1 MPATISNSKKAKVT
15 QTTLE
20 EAQALRALWESTE
33 HPSQA
38 VFGDVYGIGNQSAV
52 GQFLRGAV
60 PLSLKAAQGFAKGLK
75 CSIADFSPRLASQ
88 YEGIAALLD
97 GKYAKTLSPG
107 GLADLP
113 HGQSTFVGSAN
124 TVGKGARTLANFA
137 SEADSLAS
145 AFAALG
151 QSLNKLDDIGR
162 KQVQPLFE
170 ALLANPKKAT
180 ELGQRYI
187 ATTGVAFSKEPLPN
201 RPQLSKEEDE
211 FATNVTREMRS
222 GKLKPNNIQRKIT
235 TRDTPARS
243 K

>member
-1 MPATISNSKKAKVT
+1 MPVISHSKKAKVT
-15 QTTLE
+15 QTNLE

-38 VFGDVYGIGNQSAV
+38 VFGDMYGIGNQSAV

-75 CSIADFSPRLASQ
+75 CSIAEFSPRLASQ

-97 GKYAKTLSPG
+97 GKYAKTLAPG
-107 GLADLP
+107 GIADLYLS
-113 HGQSTFVGSAN
+113 QNAIVGSA
-124 TVGKGARTLANFA
+124 TTSGKGGKSLADFV
-137 SEADSLAS
+137 SEADSLAL
-145 AFAALG
+145 AFATLG

-170 ALLANPKKAT
+170 ALLVNPKNAA

-187 ATTGVAFSKEPLPN
+187 ATTGVAFKKDSTPD
-201 RPQLSKEEDE
+201 RPQLSNEEDE
-211 FATNVTREMRS
+211 FATNVTRDMRS
-222 GKLKPNNIQRKIT
+222 GKLKPNNIQRKVT
-235 TRDTPARS
+235 PRDTPARS

>member
-1 MPATISNSKKAKVT
+1 MPVISHSKKAKVT
-15 QTTLE
+15 HTTLE

-75 CSIADFSPRLASQ
+75 CSIADFSPRLATQ

-97 GKYAKTLSPG
+97 GKYSKNLSPG
-107 GLADLP
+107 GIAELHLEQRAI
-113 HGQSTFVGSAN
+113 VGSADGA
-124 TVGKGARTLANFA
+124 GKGANAVSDFVT
-137 SEADSLAS
+137 EADSLAY
-145 AFAALG
+145 AFATLG
-151 QSLNKLDDIGR
+151 QSLSKLDDIGR

-170 ALLANPKKAT
+170 ALLVNPQKAA

-187 ATTGVAFSKEPLPN
+187 ATTGVAFKNAPLPDK
-201 RPQLSKEEDE
+201 PQLSKEEDE

-222 GKLKPNNIQRKIT
+222 GKLKPNNIQRKVT
-235 TRDTPARS
+235 SRDTPARS